1 MHPGPALVLFA
12 VPDEARPFRRLGL
25 AQAVVAVSGMGRR
38 HAVQA
43 LDSAAARHRP
53 SLVLT
58 CGFAG
63 GLNPRWKTGDV
74 LGSAD
79 PGFPLA
85 PHFAEAGIH
94 EAVIL
99 CHDRIAPRARDKAAL
114 FQKTGADAVEMES
127 GAIRDRCQS
136 LGLPSATLRVISD
149 EAGTDLPVDFNQLVD
164 ADQQLRLT
172 RLVAHL
178 LTHPGTLPGLLRLQK
193 NCALASRR
201 LAGALERILRPP
213 GALSPR

>member
-12 VPDEARPFRRLGL
+12 VPDEARPFRRL
-25 AQAVVAVSGMGRR
+25 ASPQAVVAVSGMGRR
-38 HAVQA
+38 HAAQA
-43 LDSAAARHRP
+43 LESAVARHRP

-63 GLNPRWKTGDV
+63 GLNPRWKSGDL

-79 PGFPLA
+79 PGFPLT
-85 PHFAEAGIH
+85 PHFADAGIR

-99 CHDRIAPRARDKAAL
+99 CHDRIAVRALEKAAL
-114 FQKTGADAVEMES
+114 FRQTGADAVEMES
-127 GAIRDRCQS
+127 EEIRARCRA

-149 EAGTDLPVDFNQLVD
+149 EAGTDLPVDFNRLVN

-172 RLVAHL
+172 RLVAHV
-178 LTHPGTLPGLLRLQK
+178 LTHPGTIPGLLRLQK
-193 NCALASRR
+193 SCALAARH
-201 LAGALERILRPP
+201 LAEALDRILRARP
-213 GALSPR
+213 GP